1 MADTMPTNV
10 VSAMLT
16 VINTAMSEVDSVS
29 QSEFM
34 PAVTT
39 ANIAVLAVPFS
50 YQVNGAWETL
60 GGTMRLVHRVQFE
73 FWVKHVQGQA
83 STTSTRAFDAGTKAM
98 RALIDADG
106 TGGYDLDYEPME
118 YTVDANPVTVNNLPW
133 IVGSLVVGVVTSLEV
148 A

>member
-34 PAVTT
+34 PTITT
-39 ANIAVLAVPFS
+39 TNIAVLAVPFS

-60 GGTMRLVHRVQFE
+60 GGTMRLVHRVQLE

-83 STTSTRAFDAGTKAM
+83 ATTSTRAFDVGTKAM
-98 RALIDADG
+98 RALIDSDG
-106 TGGYDLDYEPME
+106 SGYDLDYEPME
-118 YTVDANPVTVNNLPW
+118 YTVDANPITVNNMPW
-133 IVGSLVVGVVTSLEV
+133 IVGTLTVGVVTSLE
-148 A
+148 AA